1 MRPFV
6 TTSYRQLFKRMSIT
20 YLEAIREAQAK
31 VLTDDPRVFI
41 YGQDVG
47 NFGGAFKA
55 TKNLA
60 KEFPG
65 RVLDAP
71 ISEDAIIGAAIGAA
85 IEGMRP
91 IVEMQFA
98 DFSTIGFNQIVN
110 HAATQFWRTGVPCPI
125 TVRLPSGGT
134 AGGGPFHSQSM
145 EALYASY
152 PGLVV
157 MTPATV
163 EDVYSMLIEAV
174 AIDDPVIFCEH
185 KYLYYHL
192 KAESLP
198 TEALPVGKARIARLG
213 RDITVVAYSAMVHEA
228 LATAE
233 ELATEGIEVEVVDL
247 RSIKPLD
254 TDTVLA
260 SVARTGRLLAVG
272 EAWPWG
278 GVTAEVLARVAS
290 EGFELLDA
298 PPRRINAKET
308 PIPFHPNLWGTHRPT
323 AHSIA
328 SAVRELLRY

>member
-1 MRPFV
+1 M
-6 TTSYRQLFKRMSIT
+6 IT
-20 YLEAIREAQAK
+20 YLEAIREAQFKA
-31 VLTDDPRVFI
+31 LSDDPRVYI

-47 NFGGAFKA
+47 QFGGAFKA

-65 RVLDAP
+65 RVLDSP
-71 ISEDAIIGAAIGAA
+71 LSEDAMIGSAIGAA
-85 IEGMRP
+85 FEGMRP

-98 DFSTIGFNQIVN
+98 DFSTVGFNQIVN
-110 HAATQFWRTGVPCPI
+110 HAATMYWRTQMPCPI

-145 EALYASY
+145 EALYAHY
-152 PGLVV
+152 PGLIV

-163 EDVYSMLIEAV
+163 EDAYSMLLEAV

-198 TEALPVGKARIARLG
+198 TTALPTGKARVARAG
-213 RDITVVAYSAMVHEA
+213 RDATIVTYSAMVHES
-228 LATAE
+228 LAAAE
-233 ELATEGIEVEVVDL
+233 ELATEGWEIEVIDL
-247 RSIKPLD
+247 RTVKPLD

-272 EAWPWG
+272 ESFPWG
-278 GVTAEVLARVAS
+278 SVTAEVIARVAC
-290 EGFELLDA
+290 EGYDLLDTA
-298 PPRRINAKET
+298 PRRLNAKDT
-308 PIPFHPNLWGTHRPT
+308 PVPYHPNLWGTHRPT
-323 AHSIA
+323 AGTI
-328 SAVRELLRY
+328 SAEMRELLRR